1 MNKLFLLL
9 ALGVCSGAYA
19 ESRQL
24 PPIINNSTY
33 ANGAAYSAK
42 TSANQPM
49 LEMLGRVES
58 LQTDIQQLRGMIEE
72 QSHEINRLKQR
83 EQNIYADMHAR
94 LQQLENA
101 AGISVG
107 TAVVAP
113 KPVSAPA
120 KPTYTAASA
129 PTPTQ
134 TAAQPKPVKKVKPKS
149 RAEEKAAFDTAFA
162 SVKNSHY
169 QQAIMQLEQ
178 FLQDYPDGI
187 YSDNAHFWLGSV
199 YKVVNDIPA
208 AKKNFQAVYT
218 QFPKSEKAAMAMLKL
233 ADIYSEENDPAKAQQ
248 LYQQIGT
255 QYPDSTAAHMAAKK
269 LQNTGQ

>member
-9 ALGVCSGAYA
+9 TLGVCSGAYA

-101 AGISVG
+101 TGISVG

-113 KPVSAPA
+113 KPISAPK
-120 KPTYTAASA
+120 KPTYTASA
-129 PTPTQ
+129 ATPT
-134 TAAQPKPVKKVKPKS
+134 QPKPVKKVKPKS

-233 ADIYSEENDPAKAQQ
+233 ADIYNEENDSAKAQQ
-248 LYQQIGT
+248 LYQQIST
-255 QYPDSTAAHMAAKK
+255 QYTDTTAAHMAAKK
-269 LQNTGQ
+269 LQNIGQ